1 MVKRYDPEGD
11 DAWMSSRQDGD
22 YVDHS
27 DYAALE
33 RELEEAREWKESAM
47 TVFSKLD
54 LQAIGKEIGV
64 KLGED
69 ISPKVLPAIKEL
81 KRELEEAE
89 RERDRLKGALEEIA
103 DYPNQPKHCIYVD
116 YSCRLL
122 EIARKALKE
131 E

>member
-1 MVKRYDPEGD
+1 MAKRYDPEGD

-22 YVDHS
+22 YVLYS

-89 RERDRLKGALEEIA
+89 RERDRLKGADLRSHG
-103 DYPNQPKHCIYVD
+103 D
-116 YSCRLL
+116 
-122 EIARKALKE
+122 KE
-131 E
+131 KDGHAMVRIPVRVHQGDG